1 MELNSKNIKRI
12 LLIIFLGS
20 VIFAAIHNI
29 SSVFSFVGTVF
40 SVFSPVITALCI
52 AFILNVL
59 LTFLETKVFKFWKMG
74 KVKFL
79 YKLKRPVCLLLTYL
93 FSFGIVAVSILI
105 IIPDIIETLTY
116 IFEKL
121 PSFISEFKV
130 WLSSF
135 LKKYD
140 IPQES
145 IPFYNFDITAFSS
158 TLVNFLSGYSGK
170 IFDDA
175 VSITSSFVGGVFD
188 TVFSFVISVYVLARK
203 ERIGSFVRKTI
214 DAFIPEKIAKNIYH
228 LAKQTSYSFSKFIGG
243 QLTEAV
249 ILGVLCYIG
258 MIIFGFP
265 NAAIISVLIAITAL
279 VPIVG
284 ATIGVVIGFLL
295 ILITNPIKALLFVVF
310 FLILQQL
317 EGNLIYPRVV
327 GKAVG
332 LPAVIVVS
340 AVLVGGNIGGII
352 GTLIAVPVSAVIYT
366 LLKEAIDA
374 RELKKKK
381 IKTTE

>member
-1 MELNSKNIKRI
+1 MELNSKNIKKI

-20 VIFAAIHNI
+20 VIFAAIHNLGN
-29 SSVFSFVGTVF
+29 VFSFIATVF
-40 SVFSPVITALCI
+40 NIFAPVTAALCI
-52 AFILNVL
+52 AFILNIP
-59 LTFLETKVFKFWKMG
+59 LTFLETKVFKFWKLG
-74 KVKFL
+74 KVKFW

-93 FSFGIVAVSILI
+93 ISFGIVAISILI

-130 WLSSF
+130 WLADI

-140 IPQES
+140 IPQDS
-145 IPFYNFDITAFSS
+145 IPFFNFDVTAFSS
-158 TLVNFLSGYSGK
+158 TLVNFLSGYSGR
-170 IFDDA
+170 IFNDA
-175 VSITSSFVGGVFD
+175 VSITSSVVGGVFD
-188 TVFSFVISVYVLARK
+188 AVFSLVISVYVLARK
-203 ERIGSFVRKTI
+203 ERIGSFVSKTI
-214 DAFIPEKIAKNIYH
+214 DAFIPQKTAKLIYH
-228 LAKQTSYSFSKFIGG
+228 IANQTHYSFSKFIGG

-265 NAAIISVLIAITAL
+265 NAAIISVLITITAL

-295 ILITNPIKALLFVVF
+295 ILITNPIKALLFIVF
-310 FLILQQL
+310 FLVLQQL

-340 AVLVGGNIGGII
+340 AVLVGGNIGGIL
-352 GTLIAVPVSAVIYT
+352 GTLIAVPLSAVIFT
-366 LLKEAIDA
+366 LLKEAIA
-374 RELKKKK
+374 NRQLKNN
-381 IKTTE
+381 ED